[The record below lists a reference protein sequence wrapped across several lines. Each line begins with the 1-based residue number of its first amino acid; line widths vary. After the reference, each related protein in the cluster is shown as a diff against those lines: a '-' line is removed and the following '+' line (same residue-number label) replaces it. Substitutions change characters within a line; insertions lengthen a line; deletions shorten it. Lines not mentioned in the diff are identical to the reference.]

1 MVECLKIGRDWR
13 TFYLWKNESSQ
24 GKVYLCMA
32 FSWVH
37 LRVWTTWVRQYSK
50 REPQS
55 FGLKCESLGLWN
67 QLEIK
72 EGNPAKDF
80 QQGDPSSPQKSLFI
94 LLSNPWL
101 NTELHMCQADT
112 NAPRRKGQME
122 SWEDRAE
129 ISAVECEGEIEVDFF
144 F

>member
-80 QQGDPSSPQKSLFI
+80 QQGAPSSPPKNLCLYSFQTLGWTLSCICVRQTPMHPEERDRWKAERTEQRFQ
-94 LLSNPWL
+94 LLNV
-101 NTELHMCQADT
+101 
-112 NAPRRKGQME
+112 K
-122 SWEDRAE
+122 
-129 ISAVECEGEIEVDFF
+129 VK
-144 F
+144 